1 MWRNGIFAEIGN
13 WVCWLSLLAIDAE
26 GEKSGLLN
34 SPFSIIGVGVN
45 SADPPLVAPP
55 LAIIAFLDNGVK
67 VCRRRWRGGEVF
79 GHVSCENG
87 VVASSDVGFE
97 VGSGED
103 GETTVTSDDAHT
115 QTQHVRIY
123 IIRHPNQRSLLFFLL
138 LRLLSFLVIFI
149 LVLVLPLLTPPPLL
163 RLLFLRRGL
172 SGGSCSNPLRQH
184 LRKPR
189 LRNRTRPRRDYTFL
203 RRIRIQ
209 RR

>member
-1 MWRNGIFAEIGN
+1 MVHVRTE
-13 WVCWLSLLAIDAE
+13 SLRHRML
-26 GEKSGLLN
+26 
-34 SPFSIIGVGVN
+34 
-45 SADPPLVAPP
+45 
-55 LAIIAFLDNGVK
+55 
-67 VCRRRWRGGEVF
+67 
-79 GHVSCENG
+79 
-87 VVASSDVGFE
+87 
-97 VGSGED
+97 ED

-123 IIRHPNQRSLLFFLL
+123 IIRRPNQRSLLFFL

-149 LVLVLPLLTPPPLL
+149 LILVLPLPTSPPLL

-189 LRNRTRPRRDYTFL
+189 LRNRTRPRKDYTFL

>member
-1 MWRNGIFAEIGN
+1 M
-13 WVCWLSLLAIDAE
+13 
-26 GEKSGLLN
+26 
-34 SPFSIIGVGVN
+34 N

-79 GHVSCENG
+79 GHGSFENG

-123 IIRHPNQRSLLFFLL
+123 IIRRPNQRSLLFFL

-149 LVLVLPLLTPPPLL
+149 LILVLPLPTSPPLL
-163 RLLFLRRGL
+163 RLL
-172 SGGSCSNPLRQH
+172 SP
-184 LRKPR
+184 PR
-189 LRNRTRPRRDYTFL
+189 P
-203 RRIRIQ
+203 Q
-209 RR
+209 RWQLQQPSAPTPPKA